1 MMRVGVFATALIVV
15 AFLTAGGLASAQNVQ
30 KKSTVR
36 GAGIGALLGQAIGHD
51 TEGTLVGGVLGA
63 GVGYVVGDKKEK
75 AQSTKTLAPPPA
87 PAQAPA
93 PAAKPESKKE
103 PQPGEEKPPVP
114 KDKKAETADPADALY
129 GDYWAVKSVSP
140 KDRVPPF
147 FSKLAFF
154 LPDGRLQTLTTSP
167 EGHVTLSEEFFSTV
181 DDTLVVKKPDYV
193 IQARYKVEGDQ
204 LILSAEDFSVV
215 LERVRPE

>member
-1 MMRVGVFATALIVV
+1 MTRIGTFAMATIVTACLV
-15 AFLTAGGLASAQNVQ
+15 AGGLASAQNTQ
-30 KKSTVR
+30 KKSTLR

-51 TEGTLVGGVLGA
+51 TEGTLIGGVVGA
-63 GVGYVVGDKKEK
+63 GVGYVVGGKKEE
-75 AQSTKTLAPPPA
+75 AQSAKTQAPPPA
-87 PAQAPA
+87 PVQAPA
-93 PAAKPESKKE
+93 PAAKPASMKE
-103 PQPGEEKPPVP
+103 PQPSKEEPPAP
-114 KDKKAETADPADALY
+114 EGKEAKTADPAEALY
-129 GDYWAVKSVSP
+129 GDYWAVKSISP

-147 FSKLAFF
+147 FSKLVFF

-167 EGHVTLSEEFFSTV
+167 EGHVTLSEESFSTV

-193 IQARYKVEGDQ
+193 IQARYKMEGDQ